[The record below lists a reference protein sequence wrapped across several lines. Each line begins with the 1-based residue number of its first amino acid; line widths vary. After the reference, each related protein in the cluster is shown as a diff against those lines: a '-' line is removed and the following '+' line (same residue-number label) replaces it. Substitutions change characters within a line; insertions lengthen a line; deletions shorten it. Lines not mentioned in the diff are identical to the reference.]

1 MKRKKY
7 GFRIVYGIVL
17 VLVLFW
23 PNLICGDGAPEQS
36 DLNALSA
43 VVMEAESGRI
53 LYDKNGS
60 EPRAM
65 ASTTKIMTLTVA
77 LENGNLSDM
86 VSVSANAAQQPEV
99 NMNLREGETFV
110 LEDLLYALMLQSYND
125 VAVAVAEHVGG
136 SVENFCAMMTEK
148 AQEIGAKNTC
158 FKTPSGLDAEGHQTT
173 AADLALITAYAVQNE
188 TFMKIVGTQSY
199 EIQQNRGNSRSVSLG
214 GRPIPNIESRIQRSY
229 WTTGS

>member
-65 ASTTKIMTLTVA
+65 A
-77 LENGNLSDM
+77 
-86 VSVSANAAQQPEV
+86 
-99 NMNLREGETFV
+99 
-110 LEDLLYALMLQSYND
+110 
-125 VAVAVAEHVGG
+125 
-136 SVENFCAMMTEK
+136 
-148 AQEIGAKNTC
+148 
-158 FKTPSGLDAEGHQTT
+158 
-173 AADLALITAYAVQNE
+173 
-188 TFMKIVGTQSY
+188 
-199 EIQQNRGNSRSVSLG
+199 
-214 GRPIPNIESRIQRSY
+214 
-229 WTTGS
+229 

>member
-1 MKRKKY
+1 M
-7 GFRIVYGIVL
+7 I
-17 VLVLFW
+17 
-23 PNLICGDGAPEQS
+23 
-36 DLNALSA
+36 
-43 VVMEAESGRI
+43 
-53 LYDKNGS
+53 KNGS

-136 SVENFCAMMTEK
+136 SVEIFV
-148 AQEIGAKNTC
+148 
-158 FKTPSGLDAEGHQTT
+158 P
-173 AADLALITAYAVQNE
+173 
-188 TFMKIVGTQSY
+188 
-199 EIQQNRGNSRSVSLG
+199 
-214 GRPIPNIESRIQRSY
+214 
-229 WTTGS
+229 